1 MLITLSNPIPLDIKF
16 TQRFSTNVLSNV
28 AYFVVSAVIGIAL
41 VPYFV
46 DTLGLAAYGLIPLAT
61 SITGYVTLIIDSL
74 NTSISRF
81 LTIDLQRS
89 DIARANQTFNTALFG
104 TLAIILALVPIIL
117 LIAWFAPKFF
127 DVGEAASGDVF
138 ILFSLILGSVLIRA
152 WTSNFMVTLFAYNRL
167 DYRNLVN
174 IANLATQV
182 ILVVILFNV
191 FSPSLVYVGISY
203 FVAALIAL
211 YQAQNLSRRICPY
224 LHISVSSY
232 SHTRFGEIS
241 GIAFW
246 VIIDTIGFMLNA
258 NIALLV
264 VNKLFGGVAGSE
276 YSLVILWS
284 TLLYGIAGLV
294 TTVMT
299 PMIFNYYSRRD
310 TEGLIKFALFAMKCI
325 SLLMAPIIGLI
336 CLFSPQLFT
345 VWMRSDEFIHLAPLV
360 WIAVSPVIIKVQTS
374 AIASISVGYGR
385 VKIPA
390 FYSLFAGL
398 LNVYLSFTLPFMFG
412 LGIYGV
418 ALSSAIAMILHTG
431 VSAPLYAAYII
442 HAPLSTFLR
451 AILKGI
457 SYLTGFAAVGIV
469 VLKVF
474 PVNNISMSIIVGFGL
489 LIGYAVLVMTYM
501 LSKNEKEL
509 LRSCLPMI
517 ISRHIPSRV
526 L

>member
-1 MLITLSNPIPLDIKF
+1 MLITLSDPAPLDIKF
-16 TQRFSTNVLSNV
+16 AQRLSTNVLSNV
-28 AYFVVSAVIGIAL
+28 AYFVISVVVGIAL

-104 TLAIILALVPIIL
+104 TLAIILAIIPIVL
-117 LIAWFAPKFF
+117 LIAWFAPNFF
-127 DVGEAASGDVF
+127 DIGEAASYDVS
-138 ILFSLILGSVLIRA
+138 ILFSLIFGSVLIRA

-174 IANLATQV
+174 IANLATQLT
-182 ILVVILFNV
+182 LVVILFTV

-203 FVAALIAL
+203 FAAALIAL
-211 YQAQNLSRRICPY
+211 SLAYNLSRKVCPD

-232 SHTRFGEIS
+232 SRARFGEIG

-246 VIIDTIGFMLNA
+246 VIINTIGFMFNA

-264 VNKLFGGVAGSE
+264 VNRLFGGVAGSE

-284 TLLYGIAGLV
+284 TLLYGISGLV
-294 TTVMT
+294 TTAMT
-299 PMIFNYYSRRD
+299 PMIYNYCSRRD
-310 TEGLIKFALFAMKCI
+310 TEGLIKFALFAMKCTA
-325 SLLMAPIIGLI
+325 LFMAPIIGLI

-345 VWMRSDEFIHLAPLV
+345 VWMGNNKFIHLAPLV
-360 WIAVSPVIIKVQTS
+360 WIVVSPVIVKVQTS
-374 AIASISVGYGR
+374 AIGSIGVGYGK
-385 VKIPA
+385 VKVPA
-390 FYSLFAGL
+390 LFALFIGI
-398 LNVYLSFTLPFMFG
+398 LNVYLSFTLPSMIG

-418 ALSSAIAMILHTG
+418 AISGAISMILYAG
-431 VSAPLYAAYII
+431 INVPLYTAYLV
-442 HAPLSTFLR
+442 HAPLFTFLG
-451 AILKGI
+451 ATLKGVG
-457 SYLTGFAAVGIV
+457 YLAGFVTVGIV
-469 VLKVF
+469 VLTVF
-474 PVNNISMSIIVGFGL
+474 PDSSIFMSIIIGFLL
-489 LIGYAVLVMTYM
+489 LIGYTVLVLTQI
-501 LSKNEKEL
+501 LSKDEKEL
-509 LRSCLPMI
+509 LGSCLPLI
-517 ISRHIPSRV
+517 ISRHIPSWA

>member
-1 MLITLSNPIPLDIKF
+1 MLITLSDPAPLDIKF

-28 AYFVVSAVIGIAL
+28 AYFVLSVVVGIAL

-104 TLAIILALVPIIL
+104 TLAIILALIPIIL
-117 LIAWFAPKFF
+117 VIAWFAPEFF
-127 DVGEAASGDVF
+127 DVGEADSGDVF

-174 IANLATQV
+174 FANLATQV
-182 ILVVILFNV
+182 ILVVILFTV

-203 FVAALIAL
+203 FAAALIAL
-211 YQAQNLSRRICPY
+211 YLAYNLSRKVCPDIQ
-224 LHISVSSY
+224 ISFSSY
-232 SHTRFGEIS
+232 SRERFGEIG

-246 VIIDTIGFMLNA
+246 VIIDAIGFMLNA

-264 VNKLFGGVAGSE
+264 VNRLFGGVAGSE
-276 YSLVILWS
+276 YSLVLLWS
-284 TLLYGIAGLV
+284 TLLYGISGLV
-294 TTVMT
+294 TTAMT
-299 PMIFNYYSRRD
+299 PKIYYYYSRRD
-310 TEGLIKFALFAMKCI
+310 TTGLIKFALFAMKCMG
-325 SLLMAPIIGLI
+325 LFMAPIIGLI
-336 CLFSPQLFT
+336 SLFSPQLFT
-345 VWMRSDEFIHLAPLV
+345 VWMGSDEFIHLAPLV
-360 WIAVSPVIIKVQTS
+360 WIVVSPVIIKVQTS
-374 AIASISVGYGR
+374 AIASIGVGYGR

-398 LNVYLSFTLPFMFG
+398 LNIYLSFTLPFMFG

-418 ALSSAIAMILHTG
+418 ALSSAIAVILHTG
-431 VSAPLYAAYII
+431 VSAPLYVAYVV
-442 HAPLSTFLR
+442 HAPPSIFLR

-457 SYLTGFAAVGIV
+457 GYLVGFAMVGIV
-469 VLKVF
+469 FLTVF
-474 PVNNISMSIIVGFGL
+474 PVSSISMSIVVGFGL
-489 LIGYAVLVMTYM
+489 LIGYAVLVMTYI

-509 LRSCLPMI
+509 LRSCLPLI
-517 ISRHIPSRV
+517 IRRYIPP
-526 L
+526 

>member
-1 MLITLSNPIPLDIKF
+1 MLITLSDPAPLDIKF
-16 TQRFSTNVLSNV
+16 TQRLSTNVLSNV
-28 AYFVVSAVIGIAL
+28 AYFVISVVVGIAL

-104 TLAIILALVPIIL
+104 ALAIILALTPITL

-127 DVGEAASGDVF
+127 DVEEAASGDVF
-138 ILFSLILGSVLIRA
+138 FLFSLILGSVLIRA

-174 IANLATQV
+174 ITNLATQV

-191 FSPSLVYVGISY
+191 LSPSLVYVGISY
-203 FVAALIAL
+203 FAAALIAL
-211 YQAQNLSRRICPY
+211 YLAYSLSRKVCPY

-232 SHTRFGEIS
+232 SNTRFGEIR

-246 VIIDTIGFMLNA
+246 VIIGTIGFMLNA

-264 VNKLFGGVAGSE
+264 VNRLFGGIAGSE

-284 TLLYGIAGLV
+284 TLLYGISDLV
-294 TTVMT
+294 TTTMT
-299 PMIFNYYSRRD
+299 PMIYNYYSRRD
-310 TEGLIKFALFAMKCI
+310 TAGLIKFSLFAMKCMA
-325 SLLMAPIIGLI
+325 LFMAPIIGLI
-336 CLFSPQLFT
+336 CMFSPQLFT
-345 VWMRSDEFIHLAPLV
+345 VWMGDDKFVHLTPLV
-360 WIAVSPVIIKVQTS
+360 WIVVSPVIIRVQIS
-374 AIASISVGYGR
+374 AISSIGVGYGK
-385 VKIPA
+385 VKVPA
-390 FYSLFAGL
+390 FYGLFAGI
-398 LNVYLSFTLPFMFG
+398 LNLCLSFTLPFIFG

-418 ALSSAIAMILHTG
+418 AISSAITMILHTG
-431 VSAPLYAAYII
+431 VSAPLYIAYII
-442 HAPLSTFLR
+442 HVPLYTFLR
-451 AILKGI
+451 AILKGVG
-457 SYLTGFAAVGIV
+457 YLAGFAMIGIV
-469 VLKVF
+469 VQTLF
-474 PVNNISMSIIVGFGL
+474 PVSSIFMSIVIGFGL
-489 LIGYAVLVMTYM
+489 LTGYAILVLTWI
-501 LSKNEKEL
+501 LSQDEKYL
-509 LRSCLPMI
+509 LRSCLPPI
-517 ISRHIPSRV
+517 ISRHIPSCV

>member
-1 MLITLSNPIPLDIKF
+1 MLIILPDPAPLDIKF
-16 TQRFSTNVLSNV
+16 TQRFSTNVLTNV
-28 AYFVVSAVIGIAL
+28 AYFVMSVVVGIAL

-81 LTIDLQRS
+81 LTIDLQQS
-89 DIARANQTFNTALFG
+89 DIARANQTFNTALFA

-138 ILFSLILGSVLIRA
+138 ILFSLILVSVLVRA

-174 IANLATQV
+174 ITNLAMQV
-182 ILVVILFNV
+182 ILVVILFTF
-191 FSPSLVYVGISY
+191 FSPSLVYVGLSY

-211 YQAQNLSRRICPY
+211 YLAFNLSGKICPD
-224 LHISVSSY
+224 LHISVSSC
-232 SHTRFGEIS
+232 SRARFGEIG

-258 NIALLV
+258 NVALLV
-264 VNKLFGGVAGSE
+264 VNRLFGGVAGSE
-276 YSLVILWS
+276 YSLVLLWS
-284 TLLYGIAGLV
+284 TLLYGISGLV
-294 TTVMT
+294 TTAMT
-299 PMIFNYYSRRD
+299 PMIYNYYSKKD
-310 TEGLIKFALFAMKCI
+310 TVGLIKFALFAMKCMG
-325 SLLMAPIIGLI
+325 LFMAPLIGLI

-345 VWMRSDEFIHLAPLV
+345 VWMGSDEFIHLAPLV
-360 WIAVSPVIIKVQTS
+360 WIVVSPVIIKVQTS
-374 AIASISVGYGR
+374 AIASIGVGYGK

-398 LNVYLSFTLPFMFG
+398 LNVYLSFTLPFFFG

-431 VSAPLYAAYII
+431 VSAPLYTAYII

-451 AILKGI
+451 FILKGI
-457 SYLTGFAAVGIV
+457 SYLAGFAAVGIV

-474 PVNNISMSIIVGFGL
+474 QVSSISMSIVVGFGL
-489 LIGYAVLVMTYM
+489 LIGYAVLVMTYI

-509 LRSCLPMI
+509 LRSCLPLI

>member
-1 MLITLSNPIPLDIKF
+1 MLITLSDPAPLDIKF
-16 TQRFSTNVLSNV
+16 SQRLSTNVLSNL
-28 AYFVVSAVIGIAL
+28 AYFIVSAVVGMAL

-46 DTLGLAAYGLIPLAT
+46 NTLGLAAYGLIPLAT

-89 DIARANQTFNTALFG
+89 DIRRANQTFNTALFG
-104 TLAIILALVPIIL
+104 ALAIILALVPIIL

-174 IANLATQV
+174 ITNLATQV
-182 ILVVILFNV
+182 ILIVILFTV

-203 FVAALIAL
+203 FAAALISLCLA
-211 YQAQNLSRRICPY
+211 YNLSRKVCPY

-232 SHTRFGEIS
+232 SQTRFGEIR

-264 VNKLFGGVAGSE
+264 VNRLFGGVAGSE

-284 TLLYGIAGLV
+284 MLLYGISGLV
-294 TTVMT
+294 TTAMT
-299 PMIFNYYSRRD
+299 PMIFNYYSRQD
-310 TEGLIKFALFAMKCI
+310 TAGLIKFALFAMKCI
-325 SLLMAPIIGLI
+325 GLFMAPIIGLI

-345 VWMRSDEFIHLAPLV
+345 VWMRSDEFNHLAPLM
-360 WIAVSPVIIKVQTS
+360 WIVVSPVIVKVQTS
-374 AIASISVGYGR
+374 AIGSISVGYGK

-390 FYSLFAGL
+390 LLTLFTGI

-418 ALSSAIAMILHTG
+418 AISGAISMILHTG
-431 VSAPLYAAYII
+431 INVPLYTAYLV
-442 HAPLSTFLR
+442 HAPLFTFLR

-457 SYLTGFAAVGIV
+457 GYLAGFVLVGIV
-469 VLKVF
+469 IRTVF
-474 PVNNISMSIIVGFGL
+474 PVSSISMSIVVGFGL
-489 LIGYAVLVMTYM
+489 LLGYAALVLVCV

-509 LRSCLPMI
+509 LRSCSPLI
-517 ISRHIPSRV
+517 ISRHIPSWI